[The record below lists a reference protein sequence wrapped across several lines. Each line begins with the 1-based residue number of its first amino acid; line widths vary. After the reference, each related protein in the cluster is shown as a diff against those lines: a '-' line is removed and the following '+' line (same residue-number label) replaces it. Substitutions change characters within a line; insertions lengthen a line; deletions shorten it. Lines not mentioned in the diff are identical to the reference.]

1 MKPLTQRARI
11 IVPPN
16 APGKAISIDEFIES
30 ESATMDSSKLRTLR
44 GLTEKLLLKTKLDQ
58 ARSHYDF
65 VDGVAALVRFL
76 ESDEAATA
84 ADPLPRHCAEAAVA
98 GYYILKGADIIPD
111 SVPEI
116 GLTDD
121 ARILAR
127 VFERNLNLLGN
138 SNPR

>member
-1 MKPLTQRARI
+1 M
-11 IVPPN
+11 PPN
-16 APGKAISIDEFIES
+16 APEKAVSIDEFI
-30 ESATMDSSKLRTLR
+30 DSQCGSIDLEKFRRLR
-44 GLTEKLLLKTKLDQ
+44 GLTGELLLKTKLDQ
-58 ARSHYDF
+58 ARSHFDF

-84 ADPLPRHCAEAAVA
+84 NEPLPQHFREAAVA

-111 SVPEI
+111 SIPEI

-127 VFERNLNLLGN
+127 VFERNLSLLG
-138 SNPR
+138 SYPAR